1 MPGCVK
7 IISTRSFKNFI
18 KEEFLVDLELRQ
30 SNAIG
35 IFSDPN
41 EMWEVWKNQ
50 FLTCISKHAL

>member
-1 MPGCVK
+1 
-7 IISTRSFKNFI
+7 
-18 KEEFLVDLELRQ
+18 VDLELRQ